1 MVVSGYCLLELG
13 EVEFPLDLTIT
24 LSSGQVF
31 SCLESHE
38 GACFSPCIQS
48 LIQSSPDICSLETL
62 TSLF

>member
-1 MVVSGYCLLELG
+1 MVISGYCLLEFG

-38 GACFSPCIQS
+38 GACFSPW
-48 LIQSSPDICSLETL
+48 ETL
-62 TSLF
+62 YNH